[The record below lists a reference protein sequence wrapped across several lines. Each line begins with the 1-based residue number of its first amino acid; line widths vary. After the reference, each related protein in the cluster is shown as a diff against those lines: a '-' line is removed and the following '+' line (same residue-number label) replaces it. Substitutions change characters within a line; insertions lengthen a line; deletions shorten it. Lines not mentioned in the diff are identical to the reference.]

1 MHISAVEIC
10 AMINF
15 KHELTLTL
23 TSLAHHSSILRY
35 SNFKY
40 VKYFKQEHLQL
51 SILLIAVSV
60 I

>member
-1 MHISAVEIC
+1 MHIFAVEIC
-10 AMINF
+10 AVINF
-15 KHELTLTL
+15 KHELTPTL

-35 SNFKY
+35 SNLKH